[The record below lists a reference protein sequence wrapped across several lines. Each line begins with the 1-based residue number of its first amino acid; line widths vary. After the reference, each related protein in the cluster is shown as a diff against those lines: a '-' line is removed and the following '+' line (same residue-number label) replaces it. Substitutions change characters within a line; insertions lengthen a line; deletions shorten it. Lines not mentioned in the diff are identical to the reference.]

1 MRVDGQ
7 SSATAIRRLDRVAL
21 RIDSSRTPVRHY
33 RPTDGALVHVDYYA
47 KIAFGDVVQQYD
59 TGAEFRPGEEVCAPE
74 SVASWKGL
82 VFVDEHPD
90 DGVTVDNAAQ
100 VNRGHILEAWAEYPD
115 VWAKIRVNDRRTIDR
130 VESGKTKLSCGY
142 DLQLDETPGEFNG
155 VPYQR
160 RQKNIRG
167 NHVALT
173 YLPRGERDGENPRIY
188 MDSTGAQVGVQ
199 KDDVMKK
206 ITLPDGTE
214 VEVPEALAAFIEG
227 LQAEIASLKPAA
239 PPPESAPE
247 SAPQAPEPDEP
258 VGDDQGQPPGQ
269 PPKMDSKAVARLI
282 DQRLE
287 RHRADSLAFAEFRSH
302 ADAALRREG
311 KSMTFTGDL
320 VADRIAFAEQ
330 VLGVDDTDVK
340 AARAS
345 LRRRAD
351 SREVDG
357 ELRGLSAGL
366 FRTAVAEL
374 RRRHDSTPQQLAGL
388 THQDSAGDD
397 DGVLG
402 TLTRQHGGPRAA

>member
-1 MRVDGQ
+1 MRVGGQ
-7 SSATAIRRLDRVAL
+7 SSASAFRRLDVAL
-21 RIDSSRTPVRHY
+21 RIDSSRAPVRHF
-33 RPTDGALVHVDYYA
+33 RETDGALVHVDYYA

-82 VFVDEHPD
+82 IFVDEHPEAK
-90 DGVTVDNAAQ
+90 GVTVDNAAQ
-100 VNRGHILEAWAEYPD
+100 VNRGHILDAWPEYPD
-115 VWAKIRVNDRRTIDR
+115 VGAKIRVNDRGTIDR
-130 VESGKTKLSCGY
+130 IESGKVRLSCGY
-142 DLQLDETPGEFNG
+142 DVMRPDETPGVFNG
-155 VPYQR
+155 TPYVRVQR
-160 RQKNIRG
+160 GIVG
-167 NHVALT
+167 NHCALT
-173 YLPRGERDGENPRIY
+173 YLPRGERDGENPRLY
-188 MDSTGAQVGVQ
+188 TDSTGALVGVQ
-199 KDDVMKK
+199 KDTDDVMKK
-206 ITLPDGTE
+206 IKLPDGTE
-214 VEVPEALAAFIEG
+214 VEVPEGVAAFIEG
-227 LQAEIASLKPAA
+227 LQAQVASLKPAA
-239 PPPESAPE
+239 PPAEDDPEEA
-247 SAPQAPEPDEP
+247 A
-258 VGDDQGQPPGQ
+258 GDAAGNGQGQPPGQ
-269 PPKMDSKAVARLI
+269 PPKMDSKAVERLV

-287 RHRADSLAFAEFRSH
+287 QHRADSLAFAEFRSH

-311 KSMTFTGDL
+311 KSMTFSGDL

-330 VLGVDDTDVK
+330 VLGKDDADVK